1 MATGSSHIHP
11 PIPSLPNWPLLGNIF
26 ALRKKRL
33 ELLQRIS
40 QQCGDIGAFHFGP
53 RIVPVLNSPD
63 FIRQVLV
70 EQGSLFEKTAMV
82 RALGTPVLGNSIFL
96 SEGEEHRRQRKL
108 LAPLFHQRRVPAYGE
123 TMSTCTAQL
132 VELWNEGETLNL
144 ADEMMGLT
152 LRIITSILFA
162 ADISGEERELGDA
175 LTFTFQYFAGAVTNP
190 LRLPLCWPT
199 PQNRRVQRALA
210 RINTTISRMIEERR
224 QCEEKRDDMLSA
236 LLWAYHEE
244 QGTPLSDEQ
253 VRNEAL
259 SFFIA
264 GHETTATALTWCC
277 SLLAQHPD
285 IYTKVQKEGDRLLAG
300 RLPTVADLSA
310 LPYTLQV
317 FKEALR
323 LYPPVYAFTRRAI
336 SSIELGEYC
345 IPKGASVVISPYTL
359 HRRSDFYPDPERFVP
374 ERFAAEQEQ
383 QLPRYA
389 YLPFGAGAHIC
400 PGMHLAQMEGHLILA
415 TLAQRLTFEYV
426 GSRPIQ
432 PRPFLTLRPEGAV
445 LVRVHRR

>member
-1 MATGSSHIHP
+1 M
-11 PIPSLPNWPLLGNIF
+11 
-26 ALRKKRL
+26 
-33 ELLQRIS
+33 
-40 QQCGDIGAFHFGP
+40 
-53 RIVPVLNSPD
+53 
-63 FIRQVLV
+63 
-70 EQGSLFEKTAMV
+70 
-82 RALGTPVLGNSIFL
+82 
-96 SEGEEHRRQRKL
+96 
-108 LAPLFHQRRVPAYGE
+108 
-123 TMSTCTAQL
+123 
-132 VELWNEGETLNL
+132 
-144 ADEMMGLT
+144 
-152 LRIITSILFA
+152 
-162 ADISGEERELGDA
+162 
-175 LTFTFQYFAGAVTNP
+175 TNP

-210 RINTTISRMIEERR
+210 RINATISCMIEERR
-224 QCEEKRDDMLSA
+224 QREEKRDDMLSA
-236 LLWAYHEE
+236 LLWAHHEE
-244 QGTPLSDEQ
+244 QGTSLSNEQ

-277 SLLAQHPD
+277 YLLAQHPN
-285 IYTKVQKEGDRLLAG
+285 IYTQVQEEGDRLLAG

-432 PRPFLTLRPEGAV
+432 PRPFLTLRPEEAV
-445 LVRVHRR
+445 LVRVHQR